1 MSTVMLIPVRSVT
14 HSGLDMTMKQKQQ
27 SGFSLVELMI
37 AMLVG
42 LVLIGALIQ
51 VFISNKQSYQTADDT
66 SILNDNARYAMSV
79 LSNQLRLS
87 GHQIEPMLGREN
99 SLTAE
104 AVGFSNPS
112 ASIQFAPS
120 TYLFGSATNSG
131 NYDTLYM
138 RFQGSSI
145 KPLNVCGLSATTATI
160 NTVRYSVNTVTYEQ
174 GPDTGVLSCTI
185 SGSGVQNFADHV
197 DLFRVLY
204 GIDSNNDDVA
214 DKYVS
219 ANNVLPAN
227 STEPVNGSEWEQVVS
242 LKIGLLLRSNNRIK
256 GNTSSVIYQVLDK
269 SVSYSDP
276 FARKVVTSTISLRNR
291 LP

>member
-1 MSTVMLIPVRSVT
+1 MSMVMLTPVHSVT
-14 HSGLDMTMKQKQQ
+14 HSGLDTMMKQKQQ
-27 SGFSLVELMI
+27 SGFSLIELMI
-37 AMLVG
+37 AMVIG
-42 LVLIGALIQ
+42 LILIGALVQ

-66 SILNDNARYAMSV
+66 SILNDNARYAVTV

-87 GHQIEPMLGREN
+87 GHQIEPILGREN
-99 SLTAE
+99 SLTSE
-104 AVGFSNPS
+104 AVGFSDPS
-112 ASIQFAPS
+112 TSIQFAPG

-145 KPLNVCGLSATTATI
+145 KPLNICGLSATTAAI
-160 NTVRYSVNTVTYEQ
+160 NTVRYSVKSVDYEQ
-174 GPDTGVLSCTI
+174 GPDTGVLSCAV
-185 SGSGVQNFADHV
+185 SGSAEQNFADHV
-197 DLFRVLY
+197 EMFRVLY

-227 STEPVNGSEWEQVVS
+227 STQPVKGSEWEQVVS
-242 LKIGLLLRSNNRIK
+242 LKIGLLLRSNNRVK
-256 GNTSSVIYQVLDK
+256 GNTSSVTYQVLDK

-276 FARKVVTSTISLRNR
+276 FARKVVISTISLRNR

>member
-1 MSTVMLIPVRSVT
+1 
-14 HSGLDMTMKQKQQ
+14 MKMRQKRE
-27 SGFSLVELMI
+27 SGFSLIELMI
-37 AMLVG
+37 AMLIG
-42 LVLIGALIQ
+42 LVLIGALVE
-51 VFISNKQSYQTADDT
+51 VFISNKHSYQTADDT
-66 SILNDNARYAMSV
+66 SILNDNARYAVTV

-87 GHQIEPMLGREN
+87 GHQIEPILGREN
-99 SLTAE
+99 SLTSE
-104 AVGFSNPS
+104 AVGFSDPS
-112 ASIQFAPS
+112 ASIQFAPG

-131 NYDTLYM
+131 NYDALYM

-145 KPLNVCGLSATTATI
+145 KPLNICGLSATTKTI
-160 NTVRYSVNTVTYEQ
+160 NTVRYSVKTVTYEQ
-174 GPDTGVLSCTI
+174 GSDTGVLSCTV
-185 SGSGVQNFADHV
+185 SGSGEQNFADHV
-197 DLFRVLY
+197 EMFRVLY

-227 STEPVNGSEWEQVVS
+227 STQPIKGSEWEQVVS

-256 GNTSSVIYQVLDK
+256 GNTSSVTYQVLDK